1 MDPNCYRL
9 PQKTGMKTNSTPKRT
24 RKPRLVEV
32 VLRGCIFK
40 VSPARAQD
48 LAHEERTMTQA
59 DWKTNRVD

>member
-1 MDPNCYRL
+1 
-9 PQKTGMKTNSTPKRT
+9 MKTNSTPKRT